1 MPSKKPQSAQ
11 SDAAEDRPDEIPSNG
26 ADLSEVELAEE
37 AVRRAKQ
44 QLKEARQA
52 YTQIRRQAVDQLKQI
67 REKSVGD
74 LVDDTLKQVKRYPGP
89 SVIVAVLA
97 GFFLGRLFRR

>member
-1 MPSKKPQSAQ
+1 MASKKPQQAE
-11 SDAAEDRPDEIPSNG
+11 SDKTSERPDETLCDDGEIS
-26 ADLSEVELAEE
+26 DVEVAEE

-52 YTQIRRQAVDQLKQI
+52 YWQLRRQAVEQLKQI

-74 LVDDTLKQVKRYPGP
+74 LIDGTLKHVKRHPGP